1 MNLNQAIEL
10 IQGFQGQSLKDNL
23 SCIESDIIGL
33 GAERLGGF
41 CENRGIND
49 LLMASALS
57 IKQIAGQINVI
68 IHAAGILGSLPRI
81 LEPGEVV
88 ENVSL
93 GAGNTGRKFDLE
105 TNRRVAEYK
114 FIDWKGG
121 AESIRQNGIFK
132 DFFELAEYE
141 TEKRKFLYVVGTNH
155 ALRFLQSGRTLNSI
169 LSKQPEILKR
179 ISQKYG
185 TAMAKVRDYYALKK
199 TEVTVCDI
207 SPHIGRNTDILSAL
221 TPSRA

>member
-1 MNLNQAIEL
+1 
-10 IQGFQGQSLKDNL
+10 
-23 SCIESDIIGL
+23 
-33 GAERLGGF
+33 
-41 CENRGIND
+41 
-49 LLMASALS
+49 
-57 IKQIAGQINVI
+57 
-68 IHAAGILGSLPRI
+68 
-81 LEPGEVV
+81 
-88 ENVSL
+88 
-93 GAGNTGRKFDLE
+93 
-105 TNRRVAEYK
+105 
-114 FIDWKGG
+114 
-121 AESIRQNGIFK
+121 
-132 DFFELAEYE
+132 
-141 TEKRKFLYVVGTNH
+141 VGTNH